1 MSYRDRSATFLPNL
15 ARSSRSFTEEQ
26 TILNDPMDPHAP
38 SIKKPPLPIS
48 HEFDLVCLQHKGRAD
63 VDRSNWLQRVLENNP
78 EIKILREC
86 LNPVARAAAFAR
98 LYLPTNRLISHE
110 LLLSLISQHLRTL
123 GLSETQAS
131 LHSEWGSDFKIPPH
145 KLYSQLAILVQRG
158 VHRAERFW
166 ELAIPSI
173 HACESLQATQTALDE
188 EISRTIGAAP
198 NVIEDLTP
206 MRSEDPGDSRFV
218 KFDPATGEPIE
229 ASLNQLIF
237 WLTTP
242 GKGSQDTSVRKDTTE
257 LTNALVLTISSYA
270 SPKIFFTKLKDRWAM
285 IKEELK
291 EEEEKMKTTD
301 QQTQESQQSTVGSD
315 MLFVKLF
322 KEWIKW
328 SINDMEPQI
337 VDAAIQFTEQE
348 LKPVQKYWRL
358 CENIFQT
365 KSDGA
370 AARLKQL
377 EQKAPEVLLG
387 RCTGLWKGEFSLFD
401 LPAEEFARQLTV
413 WSSTRYYAIKRCE
426 LLDCAWDK
434 PRLRYRAPNV
444 IALTQHFNRLSEWVQ
459 YSILS
464 EKSWKKRIGKMEHL
478 VEVARQLFEN
488 RNYYDA
494 MGIVG
499 GFDGNAMFRCK
510 AHFQMMNQKSQEILN
525 LLREKCDPDGNFK
538 NLRALYEQ
546 ATTHNHPALPYIGV
560 LLSDLFKYY
569 EATQTFCEKLIN
581 VRKCKGVYKM
591 ISKIEE
597 FTRSRY
603 NFLPIDQVQV
613 KIDDLKSYEEDML
626 ISMSFEVEKDGA
638 TPDDIRA
645 SDQ

>member
-1 MSYRDRSATFLPNL
+1 
-15 ARSSRSFTEEQ
+15 
-26 TILNDPMDPHAP
+26 MDPNAP
-38 SIKKPPLPIS
+38 SVKKPPLPIS
-48 HEFDLVCLQHKGRAD
+48 HEFDLLCLQHKGRAD
-63 VDRSNWLQRVLENNP
+63 VDRSNWLQRVLDSNP
-78 EIKILREC
+78 EIKDLREC
-86 LNPVARAAAFAR
+86 LNPVARASAFAR

-131 LHSEWGSDFKIPPH
+131 LHSEWGNDFQIPPH
-145 KLYSQLAILVQRG
+145 KLYSQLAVLIQRG

-166 ELAIPSI
+166 ELAIPSV
-173 HACESLQATQTALDE
+173 HACESVQATQTALDE

-198 NVIEDLTP
+198 NVVEDMTP
-206 MRSEDPGDSRFV
+206 LRSEKPGDPQFV
-218 KFDPATGEPIE
+218 KYDPATGEPVE

-237 WLTTP
+237 WLTTA
-242 GKGSQDTSVRKDTTE
+242 GGGAMKETTE

-285 IKEELK
+285 IKEEMERDK
-291 EEEEKMKTTD
+291 QAAGTV
-301 QQTQESQQSTVGSD
+301 QSVVGSD

-322 KEWIKW
+322 KEWIRS

-337 VDAAIQFTEQE
+337 VDAAIQFSEQE
-348 LKPVQKYWRL
+348 LKPVPKYWRV
-358 CENIFQT
+358 CENMFQT
-365 KSDGA
+365 KTDGA
-370 AARLKQL
+370 SARLKKL
-377 EQKAPEVLLG
+377 EQNAPAVKLG
-387 RCTGLWKGEFSLFD
+387 RCTGLWKGDFSLFD
-401 LPAEEFARQLTV
+401 LPEDEFARQLTV

-444 IALTQHFNRLSEWVQ
+444 IALTQHFNRMSEWVQ
-459 YSILS
+459 YAILS
-464 EKSWKKRIGKMEHL
+464 EKSWKKRIAKMEHL
-478 VEVARQLFEN
+478 VEVARQLFDN
-488 RNYYDA
+488 GNYYDA

-510 AHFQMMNQKSQEILN
+510 AHFQMMNPKSQEVLN
-525 LLREKCDPDGNFK
+525 HLREQCDADGNFK

-546 ATTHNHPALPYIGV
+546 ATTHNKPALPYIGV

-597 FTRSRY
+597 FVRSRY
-603 NFLPIDQVQV
+603 NFLAIDQVQV
-613 KIDDLKSYEEDML
+613 KIDELKSYEEDML
-626 ISMSFEVEKDGA
+626 IAMSYEVEKDGA
-638 TPDDIRA
+638 APEDIRA
-645 SDQ
+645 SEQ

>member
-1 MSYRDRSATFLPNL
+1 MSFRDRSPTLVSTLNRGA
-15 ARSSRSFTEEQ
+15 RSFTEDSA
-26 TILNDPMDPHAP
+26 IMHDVMDPNGPA
-38 SIKKPPLPIS
+38 IKKPPLPIS
-48 HEFDLVCLQHKGRAD
+48 HEFDLLCLQHKGRAD
-63 VDRSNWLQRVLENNP
+63 VDRTNWLQRVLENNP
-78 EIKILREC
+78 DIKDLREC

-131 LHSEWGSDFKIPPH
+131 LHSEWGGDFKIPPH

-158 VHRAERFW
+158 IHRAERFW
-166 ELAIPSI
+166 DLSIPSV
-173 HACESLQATQTALDE
+173 HACESLKATQTALDE

-198 NVIEDLTP
+198 NVAEDLTP
-206 MRSEDPGDSRFV
+206 MRSEEPGDARFV

-237 WLTTP
+237 WLTTANDKNDE
-242 GKGSQDTSVRKDTTE
+242 GKTKDTTE

-285 IKEELK
+285 IQEE
-291 EEEEKMKTTD
+291 MTD
-301 QQTQESQQSTVGSD
+301 GKDQTGVGSD

-337 VDAAIQFTEQE
+337 VDAAMQFTEQQ
-348 LKPVQKYWRL
+348 LKPVPRYWRL

-365 KSDGA
+365 KSDNA

-377 EQKAPEVLLG
+377 EQKAPEVVLG
-387 RCTGLWKGEFSLFD
+387 RCTGLWKGEFELFD
-401 LPAEEFARQLTV
+401 IPAEEFARQLTV
-413 WSSTRYYAIKRCE
+413 WSSSKYYAIKRCE

-434 PRLRYRAPNV
+434 PRLKYRAPNV
-444 IALTQHFNRLSEWVQ
+444 IALTQHFNRLSDWVQ
-459 YSILS
+459 YAILS

-597 FTRSRY
+597 FTRARY

-613 KIDDLKSYEEDML
+613 KIDDLKSYEEDFL
-626 ISMSFEVEKDGA
+626 ISMSFEVERDGA

>member
-1 MSYRDRSATFLPNL
+1 MSFRDRSPTLVSTLNRGA
-15 ARSSRSFTEEQ
+15 RSFTEDSA
-26 TILNDPMDPHAP
+26 IMHDVMDPNGPA
-38 SIKKPPLPIS
+38 IKKPPLPIS
-48 HEFDLVCLQHKGRAD
+48 HEFDLLCLQHKGRAD
-63 VDRSNWLQRVLENNP
+63 VDRTNWLQRVLENNP
-78 EIKILREC
+78 DIKDLREC

-131 LHSEWGSDFKIPPH
+131 LHNEWGSDFQIPPH
-145 KLYSQLAILVQRG
+145 KLYSQLAVLVQRG

-166 ELAIPSI
+166 ELAIPSV

-198 NVIEDLTP
+198 NVVEDMTP
-206 MRSEDPGDSRFV
+206 LRSEKPGDPAFV
-218 KFDPATGEPIE
+218 KYDPTTKEPVE

-237 WLTTP
+237 WLTTA
-242 GKGSQDTSVRKDTTE
+242 GDSSSKEGGRKDTTE

-270 SPKIFFTKLKDRWAM
+270 SSKIFFTKLKDRWAM
-285 IKEELK
+285 IKEEMARVK
-291 EEEEKMKTTD
+291 QHDSQPD
-301 QQTQESQQSTVGSD
+301 QFSVGSD
-315 MLFVKLF
+315 LLFVKLF
-322 KEWIKW
+322 KEWIKG

-337 VDAAIQFTEQE
+337 VDAAMQFTEQQ
-348 LKPVQKYWRL
+348 LKPVPRYWRL

-365 KSDGA
+365 KSDSA

-377 EQKAPEVLLG
+377 EQKAPEVVLG
-387 RCTGLWKGEFSLFD
+387 RCTGLWKGEFELFD
-401 LPAEEFARQLTV
+401 IPAEEFARQLTV
-413 WSSTRYYAIKRCE
+413 WSSSKYYAIKRCE

-434 PRLRYRAPNV
+434 PRLKYRAPNV
-444 IALTQHFNRLSEWVQ
+444 IALTQHFNRLSDWVQ
-459 YSILS
+459 YAILS

-597 FTRSRY
+597 FTRARY

-613 KIDDLKSYEEDML
+613 KIDDLKSYEEDFL
-626 ISMSFEVEKDGA
+626 ISMSFEVERDGA

>member
-1 MSYRDRSATFLPNL
+1 MSFRDRSPTLVSTLNRGA
-15 ARSSRSFTEEQ
+15 RSFTEDSA
-26 TILNDPMDPHAP
+26 IMHDVMDPNGPA
-38 SIKKPPLPIS
+38 IKKPPLPIS
-48 HEFDLVCLQHKGRAD
+48 HEFDLLCLQHKGRAD
-63 VDRSNWLQRVLENNP
+63 VDRTNWLQRVLENNP
-78 EIKILREC
+78 DIKDLREC

-131 LHSEWGSDFKIPPH
+131 LHNEWGSDFQIPPH
-145 KLYSQLAILVQRG
+145 KLYSQLAVLVQRG

-166 ELAIPSI
+166 ELAIPSV

-198 NVIEDLTP
+198 NVVEDMTP
-206 MRSEDPGDSRFV
+206 LRSEKPGDPAFV
-218 KFDPATGEPIE
+218 KYDPTTKEPVE

-237 WLTTP
+237 WLTTA
-242 GKGSQDTSVRKDTTE
+242 GDSSSKEGGRKDTTE

-270 SPKIFFTKLKDRWAM
+270 SSKIFFTKLKDRWAM
-285 IKEELK
+285 IKEEMAK
-291 EEEEKMKTTD
+291 VKQHD
-301 QQTQESQQSTVGSD
+301 SQQDQRSVGSD
-315 MLFVKLF
+315 LLFVKLF
-322 KEWIKW
+322 KEWIKG

-337 VDAAIQFTEQE
+337 VDAAMQFTETE
-348 LKPVQKYWRL
+348 LKPEPKYWRL
-358 CENIFQT
+358 CENMFQT

-370 AARLKQL
+370 SARLKQL
-377 EQKAPEVLLG
+377 ELNAPAVSLG
-387 RCTGLWKGEFSLFD
+387 KCTGLWKGEFSLFD
-401 LPAEEFARQLTV
+401 LPEEEFARQLTV

-444 IALTQHFNRLSEWVQ
+444 IALTQHFNRMSEWVQ

-464 EKSWKKRIGKMEHL
+464 EKSWKKRIAKMEHL

-488 RNYYDA
+488 CNYYDA
-494 MGIVG
+494 MGILG

-510 AHFQMMNQKSQEILN
+510 AHFQMMNPKSQETLN
-525 LLREKCDPDGNFK
+525 HLREQCDADGNFK

-546 ATTHNHPALPYIGV
+546 ATTHNKPALPYIGV

-569 EATQTFCEKLIN
+569 EATQTFIEKLIN

-597 FTRSRY
+597 FLRSRY
-603 NFLPIDQVQV
+603 NFLAIDQVQL
-613 KIDDLKSYEEDML
+613 KIDELKSYEEDVL
-626 ISMSFEVEKDGA
+626 ISMSYEVEKEGA

-645 SDQ
+645 SEA